1 MSSDP
6 VRKMESEMTLFG
18 TRVNQVMMIL
28 QIQATTVSQK
38 EGGRSILVKQKKKK
52 MDEEACGKEICK
64 FPVYFTYF
72 LLHLIS
78 IK

>member
-38 EGGRSILVKQKKKK
+38 EGGRSILVKQKKK
-52 MDEEACGKEICK
+52 DGRRS
-64 FPVYFTYF
+64 VW
-72 LLHLIS
+72 
-78 IK
+78 